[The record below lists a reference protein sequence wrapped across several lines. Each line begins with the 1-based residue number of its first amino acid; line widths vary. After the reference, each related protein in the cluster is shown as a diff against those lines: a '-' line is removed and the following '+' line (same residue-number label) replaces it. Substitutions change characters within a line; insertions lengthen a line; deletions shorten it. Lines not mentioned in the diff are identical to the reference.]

1 MSDLPATLA
10 GVSAAVAGV
19 VTVLLVRSAIV
30 PIMRSLCRTLPQ
42 WRPDMGLAHEP
53 RDVAVIPPCTHR
65 AAVEVESAGERV
77 AWLCPDCDAQLPAE
91 WMSPYHA
98 RPPRGPGGGS
108 RSRTASDCQHVPGT
122 EITRLGSLRHEYL
135 CSLCGAPYK
144 GAWRSRDTA
153 ETARWEAEKED
164 TR

>member
-1 MSDLPATLA
+1 MSATL
-10 GVSAAVAGV
+10 VWII
-19 VTVLLVRSAIV
+19 TLLFVGG
-30 PIMRSLCRTLPQ
+30 
-42 WRPDMGLAHEP
+42 GLAAYLSTRPPSVASAKP
-53 RDVAVIPPCTHR
+53 RPRCFHHG
-65 AAVEVESAGERV
+65 AVEVESGGERV

-91 WMSPYHA
+91 WLSPYHA

-108 RSRTASDCQHVPGT
+108 RSRTAAHCQHVPGT